1 MPDNVVRLRN
11 YGGRM
16 LKFVNRQRLR
26 SFIAFTVQNNII
38 MDSLFFLDSGAEP
51 PDQIIETLTCI
62 CSVLSKKF
70 NSCVDVILLLRTIVM
85 FNNKSGFDI
94 SIPRRQNFENW
105 QHDDR
110 LIEFYIKFYT
120 ITQFLKPCHIYIS
133 VLTYVKH
140 DGWIVCLTMSAVI
153 LESTV
158 LISFRS
164 SASDILHHFVFFTFL
179 TFVTKT
185 LPGVS
190 TIYVNKETHT
200 TRD

>member
-38 MDSLFFLDSGAEP
+38 MDSLFFLDSDAEP

-110 LIEFYIKFYT
+110 LI
-120 ITQFLKPCHIYIS
+120 TQFLKPCHIYIS

-140 DGWIVCLTMSAVI
+140 DGWIVCLTVSAVI

>member
-140 DGWIVCLTMSAVI
+140 DGWIVCLTVSAVI